1 MRQTRRVH
9 GRQICQNASSTQVWG
24 TIDDARDACAA
35 GQVEG
40 SSDEECSLNDV
51 TTMTNKLLAHPYAAA
66 RFARRDRDEVPW
78 LSPSGS
84 TSPAKRGIDLM
95 QSRLATNK
103 HYLQHQREAKFN
115 DDEDYGSAVE
125 SETTADEDEHEAP
138 LHNYQAELETAL
150 ISSDSPAN
158 RLYNVNG
165 VDSSQS
171 DEDGQA
177 GTAGHQAARG
187 SLVRRAKRN
196 VVLRKPCRN
205 QRMIFM
211 EGAHRDHSPH

>member
-1 MRQTRRVH
+1 MCET
-9 GRQICQNASSTQVWG
+9 GSES
-24 TIDDARDACAA
+24 A
-35 GQVEG
+35 GQVED
-40 SSDEECSLNDV
+40 SSAEECCLNDV
-51 TTMTNKLLAHPYAAA
+51 TSMASKLLAHPYAAA
-66 RFARRDRDEVPW
+66 RSARRDRDEVPW
-78 LSPSGS
+78 LSPSGP
-84 TSPAKRGIDLM
+84 TSPAKRRIDLM

-125 SETTADEDEHEAP
+125 FETAADEDEHEAP
-138 LHNYQAELETAL
+138 LHKYQAELETAL

-171 DEDGQA
+171 DEDGLA
-177 GTAGHQAARG
+177 GTAGRLAAWG

-196 VVLRKPCRN
+196 VVLRKQPCRN

-211 EGAHRDHSPH
+211 EGAHKDHSPH

>member
-1 MRQTRRVH
+1 ME
-9 GRQICQNASSTQVWG
+9 N
-24 TIDDARDACAA
+24 
-35 GQVEG
+35 

-51 TTMTNKLLAHPYAAA
+51 TTMTNKLHAHPYAAA
-66 RFARRDRDEVPW
+66 RFARQDRDEVPW
-78 LSPSGS
+78 LSPSGP

-115 DDEDYGSAVE
+115 DDGDYGSAVE
-125 SETTADEDEHEAP
+125 SETTADENEQESP
-138 LHNYQAELETAL
+138 LHNYQAELETA
-150 ISSDSPAN
+150 IITSDSPSN

-171 DEDGQA
+171 DEEGQA
-177 GTAGHQAARG
+177 GISGRQAARG

-211 EGAHRDHSPH
+211 DGAHRDHSPH